1 MADCLIQ
8 ANVVGPDNLIL
19 IAGTTDCILH
29 TPPEVVVAVGGPSGG
44 RTKAKGYKL
53 ISDQLG
59 NRPVKHI
66 TDITK
71 SKLKLRSETIS
82 KGILQVPSRSI
93 TYSIV
98 KPFHLVGFST
108 SQLQMKIRTESAGLI
123 KRLIHNHT
131 TAYIVLSIEVL
142 RPKLNTI
149 KRGKKIIELFGLYQ
163 LSQMAES
170 TDNIF
175 TIPKKVQTFDFEED
189 AEEWKNFVKGEQ
201 RLRAFTA
208 SSSFVGNVRYDQEEQ
223 SMRILLNGIPY
234 QFCNVPQRIFDS
246 FEGANSKGAFFNRN
260 IKTQFDCS

>member
-8 ANVVGPDNLIL
+8 ANVAGPDNLIL
-19 IAGTTDCILH
+19 IAGTADCILH

-53 ISDQLG
+53 VSDQLG

-71 SKLKLRSETIS
+71 SKLKLRSETMS
-82 KGILQVPSRSI
+82 KGMLQVPSKNI

-98 KPFHLVGFST
+98 KPFHFVGFST

-123 KRLIHNHT
+123 KKLTHNHA

-175 TIPKKVQTFDFEED
+175 TIPKKVQTFDFEET
-189 AEEWKNFVKGEQ
+189 AEQWAGILTEQ
-201 RLRAFTA
+201 RFRAFTA
-208 SSSFVGNVRYDQEEQ
+208 SSSFVGNVRYDRDEQ

-234 QFCNVPQRIFDS
+234 QFCNVPERIFDS

-260 IKTQFDCS
+260 IKTQFDC